1 MKILNVAVYLFIF
14 QILVFQVIGSER
26 GRMEDVKN
34 ESVNDYETRIKS
46 EQDTYKTF
54 LKLQDNDVN
63 LEEKIMEQLKNFLND
78 EKVITGISNG
88 NIQVEQNLNLQN
100 NTFTMKARYLK
111 VFSKIVFIILVV
123 ILYD

>member
-1 MKILNVAVYLFIF
+1 MKILNVAVYLIIF
-14 QILVFQVIGSER
+14 QISVFQVIGSKR
-26 GRMEDVKN
+26 GRMEDVTN

-46 EQDTYKTF
+46 EQDTYKTI

-63 LEEKIMEQLKNFLND
+63 LEEKIMEQLKNFLNE